1 MKISFRSKLILSYF
15 LLVFLS
21 LGFITFYLD
30 KALQDK
36 SLQEIKAALMNEAK
50 LAEYNISASWDDRLD
65 RESLYKLCH
74 DLAGR
79 VNSRF
84 TVIDLEG
91 KVIADSEKDPQSAAK
106 MENHLDRPEVY
117 QALRQGV
124 GQEIRYSSTLKID
137 MLYVAIPIKQGNR
150 SIGVL
155 RLALPLT
162 SVEKILATM
171 RSTLVF
177 GLFFTLGLAFLL
189 GSVLAQAV
197 IRPINRII
205 YTSAKFAQGDFKRR
219 IFHVASDEIGQLA
232 VTLNKMAQDI
242 EEKIKEIDTKSQHL
256 EAIFNS
262 MVEGVIVTDASEKI
276 ISINHAIEGLFQV
289 SREQAQG
296 GFILEGI
303 RNSEISGLINEALK
317 KAEFISRE
325 VVLVLPESR
334 TVQVNVSPVFEK
346 NEVTGSVAVI
356 HDITQLRHLEKI
368 RQDFVA
374 NISHELKTPLT
385 SIKGFVETLL
395 DGALEDKTN
404 SLDFLKTIDNHV
416 NRLNALIDD
425 LLELAHLESQEIVLN
440 KTRFN
445 LAALVNQIA
454 LGFKTQAKNR
464 NLTISLKLPPDLE
477 IFADRSKIEQVFSN
491 LIHNAVKYNKENG
504 SVLIYSEL
512 FEGKLKITIEDSGVG
527 IPLKD
532 IPRIFERFYRVDK
545 ARSRQL
551 GGTGLGLSIVKHI
564 IELHGG
570 QVGVESTEGLGSKF
584 SLIIPL

>member
-1 MKISFRSKLILSYF
+1 MKISFRSKLILSYI
-15 LLVFLS
+15 LLIFFSLS
-21 LGFITFYLD
+21 FVAFYLD
-30 KALQDK
+30 KNLQEQALE
-36 SLQEIKAALMNEAK
+36 EIKASLVNEAK
-50 LAEYNISASWDDRLD
+50 LVEYNIAASLSGSLNQERLYQ
-65 RESLYKLCH
+65 LYH
-74 DLAGR
+74 DLASR

-84 TVIDLEG
+84 TVIDLDG
-91 KVIADSEKDPQSAAK
+91 RVVADSEKDPQSVAK
-106 MENHLDRPEVY
+106 MENHLSRPEVY
-117 QALRQGV
+117 QALQRGM

-137 MLYVAIPIKQGNR
+137 MLYVAVLIKQGNVN
-150 SIGVL
+150 IGVL

-162 SVEKILATM
+162 SVQKVLSAVRRTILV
-171 RSTLVF
+171 S
-177 GLFFTLGLAFLL
+177 LFFTLGLAFLL
-189 GSVLAQAV
+189 GSVLAQTI
-197 IRPINRII
+197 IRPLNRII
-205 YTSAKFAQGDFKRR
+205 YTSKKFAQGDFKRR
-219 IFHVASDEIGQLA
+219 IFYLATDEVGQLA
-232 VTLNKMAQDI
+232 TTLNKMAQDI
-242 EEKIKEIDTKSQHL
+242 EEKMREIDTKSQHL
-256 EAIFNS
+256 EAVFNS

-325 VVLVLPESR
+325 VVLVLPEFR
-334 TVQVNVSPVFEK
+334 IVQVNVSPVFEK

-395 DGALEDKTN
+395 DGALEDKAN

-425 LLELAHLESQEIVLN
+425 LLELAHLESQEIALN

-445 LAALVNQIA
+445 LAALVNQIV
-454 LGFKTQAKNR
+454 LGFKAQAKNR

-477 IFADRSKIEQVFSN
+477 IFADRNKIEQVFSN

-512 FEGKLKITIEDSGVG
+512 FEAKLKITIEDSGVG

>member
-1 MKISFRSKLILSYF
+1 MKISFRSKLILSYI
-15 LLVFLS
+15 LLIFFSLS
-21 LGFITFYLD
+21 FVAFYLD
-30 KALQDK
+30 KNLQEQALE
-36 SLQEIKAALMNEAK
+36 EIKASLANEAK
-50 LAEYNISASWDDRLD
+50 LVEYNIAASLSGSLNQERLYQ
-65 RESLYKLCH
+65 LYH
-74 DLAGR
+74 DLASR

-84 TVIDLEG
+84 TVIDLDG
-91 KVIADSEKDPQSAAK
+91 RVVADSEKDPQSVAK
-106 MENHLDRPEVY
+106 MENHLSRPEVY
-117 QALRQGV
+117 QALQRGI

-137 MLYVAIPIKQGNR
+137 MLYVAVLIKQGNVN
-150 SIGVL
+150 IGVL

-162 SVEKILATM
+162 SVQKVLSAVRRTILV
-171 RSTLVF
+171 S
-177 GLFFTLGLAFLL
+177 LFFTLGLAFLL
-189 GSVLAQAV
+189 GSVLAQTI
-197 IRPINRII
+197 IRPLNRII
-205 YTSAKFAQGDFKRR
+205 YTSKKFAQGDFKRR
-219 IFHVASDEIGQLA
+219 IFYLATDEVGQLA
-232 VTLNKMAQDI
+232 TTLNKMAQDI
-242 EEKIKEIDTKSQHL
+242 EEKMREIDTKSQHL
-256 EAIFNS
+256 EAVFNS

-325 VVLVLPESR
+325 VVLVLPEFR
-334 TVQVNVSPVFEK
+334 IVQVNVSPVFEK

-395 DGALEDKTN
+395 DGALEDKAN

-425 LLELAHLESQEIVLN
+425 LLELAHLESQEIALN

-445 LAALVNQIA
+445 LAALVNQIV
-454 LGFKTQAKNR
+454 LGFKAQAKNR

-477 IFADRSKIEQVFSN
+477 IFADRNKIEQVFSN

-512 FEGKLKITIEDSGVG
+512 FEAKLKITIEDSGVG